1 MQDVMTAEESL
12 DTLRRAIHDVLDINS
27 IVVNMDTTD
36 DMNLA
41 ATLRTFLGRPPLAE
55 ALLLALKRS
64 GARTAYRDV
73 KDEGIKVRLAAHLLD
88 NEPWPQS
95 PQEGPLSVELATD
108 NISTAKGRVVVAP
121 EVAFTE
127 ARLTEIS
134 GMDMPEDVHEE
145 ICGVLDVITGW
156 MSESR
161 RQSVLAPF
169 DQPTLTRLNEDTGF
183 TTPVVQQPPDEGKA
197 VEGGGYSA
205 LMGDERSGN

>member
-27 IVVNMDTTD
+27 IVVNMETTD
-36 DMNLA
+36 DMSLA

-73 KDEGIKVRLAAHLLD
+73 KDEGIAVRLAAHLLD

-95 PQEGPLSVELATD
+95 PQAGPLSVELATD
-108 NISTAKGRVVVAP
+108 NVTTAKGRVIVAP

-134 GMDMPEDVHEE
+134 GMDMPEYVHEE

-169 DQPTLTRLNEDTGF
+169 DQTTLTRLNEDTGF
-183 TTPVVQQPPDEGKA
+183 DTPTIEPPVEGTA
-197 VEGGGYSA
+197 IEGGGYSA